1 MVVGELVQDQG
12 ACCASHNTLINK
24 LASEYPN
31 CGLVSSQGLKKKSG
45 DQYNLHFDT
54 QGMREMGKRFAH
66 TFLSLTDQE
75 YIPRIG
81 TVAIKNPRK
90 NNIAVSKKIATS
102 LKDFEV
108 YTLNGKVIRI
118 SGKQLAPG
126 NVYLLV
132 KRHAGSTQSLL
143 FVR

>member
-1 MVVGELVQDQG
+1 MLRQSQYTDQQT
-12 ACCASHNTLINK
+12 CIRIS
-24 LASEYPN
+24 N

-81 TVAIKNPRK
+81 
-90 NNIAVSKKIATS
+90 
-102 LKDFEV
+102 L
-108 YTLNGKVIRI
+108 
-118 SGKQLAPG
+118 
-126 NVYLLV
+126 
-132 KRHAGSTQSLL
+132 
-143 FVR
+143 